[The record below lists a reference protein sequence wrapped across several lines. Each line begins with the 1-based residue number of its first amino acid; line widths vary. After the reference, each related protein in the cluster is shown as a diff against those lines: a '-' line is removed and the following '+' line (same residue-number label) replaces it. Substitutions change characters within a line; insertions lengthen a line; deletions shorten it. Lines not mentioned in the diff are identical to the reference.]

1 MRRFGDYM
9 LIRVA
14 FVILISSLGAPLF
27 FAQNVGSART
37 SSVVTS
43 PSTGGTIQLTNTF
56 DGTYTLVERS
66 NWSQYVN
73 GRYVGLTSREARG
86 YLNPAGSGSWRG
98 QTGTQYTGDFFV
110 FQQTKRDN
118 RTAAQGIDDILP
130 SSFVMLGDGSIQFTE
145 LCFYPQLRNFPV
157 FPQEK
162 VKKGSRWQGMAE
174 RVVDPRNDK
183 QFTVL
188 EVPVE
193 YEFVGEELYK
203 GQPVYRIKAKFATR
217 FNKYNPPRIIDS
229 QLSQATGTHD
239 VDILVD
245 KETCAVMMILDRL
258 DETFTY
264 RNGETIRYKG
274 TTSLFTE
281 IPVQVDKKELYERAV
296 YIARGE
302 EPPAG
307 SSLAK
312 KDDGTGG
319 GSGRRPKETDSSDGF
334 GGSGFESGSG
344 SAGSGKAGSS
354 GSTGGSAGGKGS
366 GSTDSSGRD
375 SGSAGSKD
383 ESFGSGAGSGNADPS
398 KSGSGS
404 AGGSGGMGA
413 TGRDFGGTG
422 SNKDKTGSGSTD
434 GFGSSGKR
442 PGSDSLPATDQQDG
456 MFQVEDTDKG
466 VRLSVR
472 DLKFVADSAQ
482 LLPQERSRLDA
493 VAEVLKSVPG
503 GTFLIEG
510 HTAAVGRP
518 AGEQQLSEERAQSVI
533 AELVKRGLKAEQF
546 MFKGYGGT
554 QPVGDNNTDAGRAA
568 NRRVEITI
576 LQ

>member
-1 MRRFGDYM
+1 MRRFGDYV

-27 FAQNVGSART
+27 FAQNAGSSRT
-37 SSVVTS
+37 ASVVTS
-43 PSTGGTIQLTNTF
+43 PSTGGNVQLTNTF

-73 GRYVGLTSREARG
+73 GRYIGLTSREARG
-86 YLNPAGSGSWRG
+86 YLNPVGSGSWRG
-98 QTGTQYTGDFFV
+98 QRGTQYTGDFFV

-245 KETCAVMMILDRL
+245 KETCAVMMMLDRL

-264 RNGETIRYKG
+264 RNGETIRFKG

-307 SSLAK
+307 GSGTK
-312 KDDGTGG
+312 KDDGVGG
-319 GSGRRPKETDSSDGF
+319 GSGTRPRET
-334 GGSGFESGSG
+334 
-344 SAGSGKAGSS
+344 GSS
-354 GSTGGSAGGKGS
+354 GGVGGGKGS
-366 GSTDSSGRD
+366 E
-375 SGSAGSKD
+375 SGSPGQTGFGRELAD
-383 ESFGSGAGSGNADPS
+383 GSGAGSGRTGSSSIGSD

-413 TGRDFGGTG
+413 TGRESAGTG
-422 SNKDKTGSGSTD
+422 SSKDKTGSVSTG

-442 PGSDSLPATDQQDG
+442 PGSDKLPATDQQEG

-482 LLPQERSRLDA
+482 LLPQERGRLDA
-493 VAEVLKSVPG
+493 VAEGLKSVPG

-554 QPVGDNNTDAGRAA
+554 RPVGDNNTDAGRAA

>member
-73 GRYVGLTSREARG
+73 GRYIGLTSREARG
-86 YLNPAGSGSWRG
+86 YLNPTGSGSWRG
-98 QTGTQYTGDFFV
+98 QSGTQYTGDFFV

-130 SSFVMLGDGSIQFTE
+130 SSFVMLGDGSVQFTE

-157 FPQEK
+157 FPEEK

-203 GQPVYRIKAKFATR
+203 GQLVYRIKAKFATR

-344 SAGSGKAGSS
+344 SAGSGKTGSS
-354 GSTGGSAGGKGS
+354 GSTGGSAGGKGT
-366 GSTDSSGRD
+366 GSTDSSRRD
-375 SGSAGSKD
+375 SGSARSKD
-383 ESFGSGAGSGNADPS
+383 ESFGRGAGSGKTDPS

-404 AGGSGGMGA
+404 DGGSGGMG
-413 TGRDFGGTG
+413 
-422 SNKDKTGSGSTD
+422 STD
-434 GFGSSGKR
+434 KK
-442 PGSDSLPATDQQDG
+442 PGSDKLPATDKQQDG

>member
-27 FAQNVGSART
+27 FAQNAGSART

-73 GRYVGLTSREARG
+73 GRYIGLTSREARG
-86 YLNPAGSGSWRG
+86 YLNPTGSGSWRG
-98 QTGTQYTGDFFV
+98 QSGTQYTGDFFV

-130 SSFVMLGDGSIQFTE
+130 SSFVMLGDGSVQFTE

-319 GSGRRPKETDSSDGF
+319 GSGTRPKETDSSDGF
-334 GGSGFESGSG
+334 GGSGFESGSD
-344 SAGSGKAGSS
+344 SAGSGKTGSS
-354 GSTGGSAGGKGS
+354 GSTGGSGGKGT

-383 ESFGSGAGSGNADPS
+383 ESFGSGAGSGNADHS

-404 AGGSGGMGA
+404 DGGSGGMG
-413 TGRDFGGTG
+413 
-422 SNKDKTGSGSTD
+422 STD
-434 GFGSSGKR
+434 KK
-442 PGSDSLPATDQQDG
+442 PGSDKLPATDKQQDG

-482 LLPQERSRLDA
+482 LLPQERGRLDA

>member
-27 FAQNVGSART
+27 FAQNAGSART

-73 GRYVGLTSREARG
+73 GRYIGLTSREARG
-86 YLNPAGSGSWRG
+86 YLNPTGSGSWRG
-98 QTGTQYTGDFFV
+98 QSGTQYTGDFFV

-130 SSFVMLGDGSIQFTE
+130 SSFVMLGDGSVQFTE

-319 GSGRRPKETDSSDGF
+319 DSGRRPKETDSSDGF

-344 SAGSGKAGSS
+344 SAGSGKTGSS
-354 GSTGGSAGGKGS
+354 GSTGGSAGGKGT

-375 SGSAGSKD
+375 SGSARSKD
-383 ESFGSGAGSGNADPS
+383 ESFGRGAGSGKTDPS

-404 AGGSGGMGA
+404 DGGSGGMG
-413 TGRDFGGTG
+413 
-422 SNKDKTGSGSTD
+422 STD
-434 GFGSSGKR
+434 KK
-442 PGSDSLPATDQQDG
+442 PGSDKLPATDKQQDG

-482 LLPQERSRLDA
+482 LLPQERGRLDA

-554 QPVGDNNTDAGRAA
+554 QPIGDNNTDAGRAA

>member
-1 MRRFGDYM
+1 MRRFGDYV

-27 FAQNVGSART
+27 FAQNAGSSRT
-37 SSVVTS
+37 ASVVTS
-43 PSTGGTIQLTNTF
+43 PSTGGNVQLTNTF

-73 GRYVGLTSREARG
+73 GRYIGLTSREARG
-86 YLNPAGSGSWRG
+86 YLNPVGSGSWRG
-98 QTGTQYTGDFFV
+98 QRGTQYTGDFFV

-162 VKKGSRWQGMAE
+162 VKTGSRWQGMAE

-245 KETCAVMMILDRL
+245 KETCAVMMMLDRL

-264 RNGETIRYKG
+264 RNGETIRFKG

-307 SSLAK
+307 GSGTK
-312 KDDGTGG
+312 KDDGVGG
-319 GSGRRPKETDSSDGF
+319 GSGTRPRET
-334 GGSGFESGSG
+334 
-344 SAGSGKAGSS
+344 GSS
-354 GSTGGSAGGKGS
+354 GGVGGGKGS
-366 GSTDSSGRD
+366 E
-375 SGSAGSKD
+375 SGSPGQTGFSRELAD
-383 ESFGSGAGSGNADPS
+383 GSGAGSGRTGSGSIGSD

-413 TGRDFGGTG
+413 TGRESAGTG
-422 SNKDKTGSGSTD
+422 SSKDKTGSGSTG

-442 PGSDSLPATDQQDG
+442 SGSDKLPATDQQDG

-482 LLPQERSRLDA
+482 LLPQERGRLDA

-533 AELVKRGLKAEQF
+533 AELVKRGLKTEQF

>member
-1 MRRFGDYM
+1 MRRFGDFV
-9 LIRVA
+9 LVRVA

-27 FAQNVGSART
+27 FAQNAGSTRAA
-37 SSVVTS
+37 SVVTS

-86 YLNPAGSGSWRG
+86 YLNPVGSGSWRG
-98 QTGTQYTGDFFV
+98 QQGTQYTGDFFV

-157 FPQEK
+157 FPQDK

-193 YEFVGEELYK
+193 YEFVGEEVYK
-203 GQPVYRIKAKFATR
+203 GLPVYRIKAKFATR

-319 GSGRRPKETDSSDGF
+319 DSGRRPKETDSSDGF

-354 GSTGGSAGGKGS
+354 GSTGGSAGGKGT

-375 SGSAGSKD
+375 SGSARSKD
-383 ESFGSGAGSGNADPS
+383 ESFGRGAGSGKTDPS

-404 AGGSGGMGA
+404 DGGSGGMG
-413 TGRDFGGTG
+413 
-422 SNKDKTGSGSTD
+422 STD
-434 GFGSSGKR
+434 KK
-442 PGSDSLPATDQQDG
+442 PGSDKLPATDKQQDG

-482 LLPQERSRLDA
+482 LLPQERGRLDA

-554 QPVGDNNTDAGRAA
+554 QPIGDNNTDAGRAA

>member
-27 FAQNVGSART
+27 FAQNAGSART

-73 GRYVGLTSREARG
+73 GRYIGLTSREARG
-86 YLNPAGSGSWRG
+86 YLNPTGSGSWRG
-98 QTGTQYTGDFFV
+98 QSGTQYTGDFFV

-130 SSFVMLGDGSIQFTE
+130 SSFVMLGDGSVQFTE

-334 GGSGFESGSG
+334 GGFESGSG
-344 SAGSGKAGSS
+344 SAGSGKTGSS
-354 GSTGGSAGGKGS
+354 GSTGGSGGKGT

-375 SGSAGSKD
+375 SGSAESKD

-404 AGGSGGMGA
+404 DGGSGGMG
-413 TGRDFGGTG
+413 
-422 SNKDKTGSGSTD
+422 STD
-434 GFGSSGKR
+434 KKPGFDK
-442 PGSDSLPATDQQDG
+442 LPATDKQQDG

>member
-27 FAQNVGSART
+27 FAQNAGSART

-73 GRYVGLTSREARG
+73 GRYIGLTSREARG
-86 YLNPAGSGSWRG
+86 YLNPTGSGSWRG
-98 QTGTQYTGDFFV
+98 QSGTQYTGDFFV

-130 SSFVMLGDGSIQFTE
+130 SSFVMLGDGSVQFTE

-319 GSGRRPKETDSSDGF
+319 GSGRRPKETNSSDGF

-344 SAGSGKAGSS
+344 SAGSGKTGSS
-354 GSTGGSAGGKGS
+354 GSTGGSGGKGT

-383 ESFGSGAGSGNADPS
+383 ESFGSGAGSGNADHS

-404 AGGSGGMGA
+404 DGGSGGMG
-413 TGRDFGGTG
+413 
-422 SNKDKTGSGSTD
+422 STD
-434 GFGSSGKR
+434 KK
-442 PGSDSLPATDQQDG
+442 PGSDKLPATDKQQDG

-482 LLPQERSRLDA
+482 LLPQERGRLDA

>member
-27 FAQNVGSART
+27 FTQNAGSART

-281 IPVQVDKKELYERAV
+281 IPVQVDKKDLYERAV

-319 GSGRRPKETDSSDGF
+319 GSGRRPKETNSSDGF

-344 SAGSGKAGSS
+344 SAGSGKTGSS
-354 GSTGGSAGGKGS
+354 GSTGGSAGGKGT

-375 SGSAGSKD
+375 SGSARSKD
-383 ESFGSGAGSGNADPS
+383 ESFGRGAGSGKTDPS

-404 AGGSGGMGA
+404 DGGSGG
-413 TGRDFGGTG
+413 
-422 SNKDKTGSGSTD
+422 KGSTD
-434 GFGSSGKR
+434 KK
-442 PGSDSLPATDQQDG
+442 PGSDKLPATDQQDG

>member
-27 FAQNVGSART
+27 FAQNAGSART

-73 GRYVGLTSREARG
+73 GRYIGLTSREARG
-86 YLNPAGSGSWRG
+86 YLNPTGSGSWRG
-98 QTGTQYTGDFFV
+98 QSGTQYTGDFFV

-130 SSFVMLGDGSIQFTE
+130 SSFVMLGDGSVQFTE

-312 KDDGTGG
+312 NNDGTGG

-334 GGSGFESGSG
+334 GGFESGSG

-354 GSTGGSAGGKGS
+354 GSTGGSAGGKGT

-383 ESFGSGAGSGNADPS
+383 ESFGSGAGSGNADHS

-404 AGGSGGMGA
+404 DGGSGGMG
-413 TGRDFGGTG
+413 
-422 SNKDKTGSGSTD
+422 STD
-434 GFGSSGKR
+434 KK
-442 PGSDSLPATDQQDG
+442 PGSDKLPATDKQQDG

-482 LLPQERSRLDA
+482 LLPQERGRLDA

>member
-1 MRRFGDYM
+1 MRRFGDYV

-14 FVILISSLGAPLF
+14 FVILISSLGVPLF
-27 FAQNVGSART
+27 FAQNAGST
-37 SSVVTS
+37 KTTSVVTS
-43 PSTGGTIQLTNTF
+43 PSTGGNVQLTNTF

-130 SSFVMLGDGSIQFTE
+130 SSFVMLGDGSVQFTE

-319 GSGRRPKETDSSDGF
+319 DSGRRPRETDSSDGF
-334 GGSGFESGSG
+334 GGFESGSG
-344 SAGSGKAGSS
+344 SAGSGKTGSS
-354 GSTGGSAGGKGS
+354 GSTGGSAGGKGT

-375 SGSAGSKD
+375 SGSDRSKD
-383 ESFGSGAGSGNADPS
+383 ESFGRGAGSGKTDPS

-404 AGGSGGMGA
+404 DGGSGGMG
-413 TGRDFGGTG
+413 
-422 SNKDKTGSGSTD
+422 STD
-434 GFGSSGKR
+434 KK
-442 PGSDSLPATDQQDG
+442 PGSDKLPATDKQQDG

>member
-27 FAQNVGSART
+27 FAQNAGSART

-73 GRYVGLTSREARG
+73 GRYIGLTSREARG
-86 YLNPAGSGSWRG
+86 YLNPTGSGSWRG
-98 QTGTQYTGDFFV
+98 QSGTQYTGDFFV

-130 SSFVMLGDGSIQFTE
+130 SSFVMLGDGSVQFTE

-319 GSGRRPKETDSSDGF
+319 DSGRRPKETDSSDGF

-354 GSTGGSAGGKGS
+354 GSTGGSAGGKGT

-375 SGSAGSKD
+375 SGSARSKD
-383 ESFGSGAGSGNADPS
+383 ESFGRGAGSGKTDPS

-404 AGGSGGMGA
+404 DGGSGGMG
-413 TGRDFGGTG
+413 
-422 SNKDKTGSGSTD
+422 STD
-434 GFGSSGKR
+434 KK
-442 PGSDSLPATDQQDG
+442 PGSDKLPATDKQQDG

-482 LLPQERSRLDA
+482 LLPQERGRLDA

-554 QPVGDNNTDAGRAA
+554 QPIGDNNTDAGRAA

>member
-1 MRRFGDYM
+1 MRRFGDYV

-27 FAQNVGSART
+27 FAQNAGST
-37 SSVVTS
+37 KTTSVVTS

-86 YLNPAGSGSWRG
+86 YMNPVGAGSWRG

-245 KETCAVMMILDRL
+245 KETCAVMMMLDRL

-307 SSLAK
+307 GSVAR
-312 KDDGTGG
+312 KDDGIGG
-319 GSGRRPKETDSSDGF
+319 GSGTRPRGTGSSGGLG
-334 GGSGFESGSG
+334 GGSGSESGSP
-344 SAGSGKAGSS
+344 SSTGSGRELA
-354 GSTGGSAGGKGS
+354 
-366 GSTDSSGRD
+366 D
-375 SGSAGSKD
+375 
-383 ESFGSGAGSGNADPS
+383 GSGAGSGRT
-398 KSGSGS
+398 GSGS
-404 AGGSGGMGA
+404 AGGSGGMGS
-413 TGRDFGGTG
+413 TGRDSGGTG
-422 SNKDKTGSGSTD
+422 SNKDKAGSGSTD

-442 PGSDSLPATDQQDG
+442 PGSDKLPATDQQDG

-482 LLPQERSRLDA
+482 LLPQERGRLDA

>member
-73 GRYVGLTSREARG
+73 GRYIGLTSREARG
-86 YLNPAGSGSWRG
+86 YLNPTGSGSWRG

-281 IPVQVDKKELYERAV
+281 IPVQVDKKDLYERAV

-319 GSGRRPKETDSSDGF
+319 GSGRRPKETNSSDGF

-344 SAGSGKAGSS
+344 SAGSGKTGSS
-354 GSTGGSAGGKGS
+354 GSTGGSAGGKGT

-375 SGSAGSKD
+375 SGSARSKD
-383 ESFGSGAGSGNADPS
+383 ESFGRGAGSGKTDPS

-404 AGGSGGMGA
+404 DGGSGGMG
-413 TGRDFGGTG
+413 
-422 SNKDKTGSGSTD
+422 STD
-434 GFGSSGKR
+434 KK
-442 PGSDSLPATDQQDG
+442 PGSDKLPATDQQDG

>member
-73 GRYVGLTSREARG
+73 GRYIGLTSREARG
-86 YLNPAGSGSWRG
+86 YLNPTGSGSWRG
-98 QTGTQYTGDFFV
+98 QSGTQYIGDFFV

-130 SSFVMLGDGSIQFTE
+130 SSFVMLGDGSVQFTE

-281 IPVQVDKKELYERAV
+281 IPVQVDKKDLYERAV

-344 SAGSGKAGSS
+344 SAGSGKTGSS
-354 GSTGGSAGGKGS
+354 GSTGGSAGGKGT

-375 SGSAGSKD
+375 SGSARPKD
-383 ESFGSGAGSGNADPS
+383 ESFGRGAGSGKTDPS

-404 AGGSGGMGA
+404 DGGSGGMG
-413 TGRDFGGTG
+413 
-422 SNKDKTGSGSTD
+422 STD
-434 GFGSSGKR
+434 KK
-442 PGSDSLPATDQQDG
+442 PGSDRLPATDQQDG

>member
-1 MRRFGDYM
+1 MRRFGDYV

-27 FAQNVGSART
+27 FAQNAGSSRT
-37 SSVVTS
+37 ASVVTS
-43 PSTGGTIQLTNTF
+43 PSTGGNVQLTNTF

-73 GRYVGLTSREARG
+73 GRYIGLTSREARG
-86 YLNPAGSGSWRG
+86 YLNPVGSGSWRG
-98 QTGTQYTGDFFV
+98 QRGTQYTGDFFV

-130 SSFVMLGDGSIQFTE
+130 SSFMMLGDGSIQFTE

-245 KETCAVMMILDRL
+245 KETCAVMMMLDRL

-264 RNGETIRYKG
+264 RNGETIRFKG

-302 EPPAG
+302 ESPAG
-307 SSLAK
+307 GSGTK
-312 KDDGTGG
+312 KDDGVGG
-319 GSGRRPKETDSSDGF
+319 GSGTRPRET
-334 GGSGFESGSG
+334 
-344 SAGSGKAGSS
+344 GSS
-354 GSTGGSAGGKGS
+354 GGVGGGKGS
-366 GSTDSSGRD
+366 E
-375 SGSAGSKD
+375 SGSPGQT
-383 ESFGSGAGSGNADPS
+383 
-398 KSGSGS
+398 GSGS

-413 TGRDFGGTG
+413 TGRESAGTG
-422 SNKDKTGSGSTD
+422 SSKDKTGSGSTG

-442 PGSDSLPATDQQDG
+442 PGSDKLPATDQQDG

-482 LLPQERSRLDA
+482 LLPQERGRLDA

-554 QPVGDNNTDAGRAA
+554 RPVGDNNTDAGRAA

>member
-1 MRRFGDYM
+1 MRRFGDFV
-9 LIRVA
+9 LVRVA

-27 FAQNVGSART
+27 FTQNAGSART

-281 IPVQVDKKELYERAV
+281 IPVQVDKKDLYERAV

-319 GSGRRPKETDSSDGF
+319 GSGRRPKETNSSDGF

-344 SAGSGKAGSS
+344 SAGSGKTGSS
-354 GSTGGSAGGKGS
+354 GSTGGSAGGKGT

-375 SGSAGSKD
+375 SGSARSKD
-383 ESFGSGAGSGNADPS
+383 ESFGRGAGSGKTDPS

-404 AGGSGGMGA
+404 DGGSGGMG
-413 TGRDFGGTG
+413 
-422 SNKDKTGSGSTD
+422 STD
-434 GFGSSGKR
+434 KK
-442 PGSDSLPATDQQDG
+442 PGSDKLPATDQQDG

>member
-73 GRYVGLTSREARG
+73 GRYIGLTSREARG
-86 YLNPAGSGSWRG
+86 YLNPTGSGSWRG

-174 RVVDPRNDK
+174 RVVDPRNDN

-312 KDDGTGG
+312 KDDGTGED
-319 GSGRRPKETDSSDGF
+319 SGRRPKETDSSDGF

-354 GSTGGSAGGKGS
+354 GSTGGSAGGKGT

-375 SGSAGSKD
+375 SGSTGSKD
-383 ESFGSGAGSGNADPS
+383 ESFGSGAGSGNTDPS

-404 AGGSGGMGA
+404 DGGSGGMG
-413 TGRDFGGTG
+413 
-422 SNKDKTGSGSTD
+422 STD
-434 GFGSSGKR
+434 KK
-442 PGSDSLPATDQQDG
+442 PGSDKLPATDKQQDG

-482 LLPQERSRLDA
+482 LLPQERGRLDA

>member
-1 MRRFGDYM
+1 MRRFGDYV

-27 FAQNVGSART
+27 FAQNAGSSRT
-37 SSVVTS
+37 VSVVTS
-43 PSTGGTIQLTNTF
+43 PSIGGNVQLTNTF

-73 GRYVGLTSREARG
+73 GRYIGLTSREARG
-86 YLNPAGSGSWRG
+86 YLNPVGSGSWRG
-98 QTGTQYTGDFFV
+98 QRGTQYTGDFFV

-130 SSFVMLGDGSIQFTE
+130 SSFMMLGDGSIQFTE

-229 QLSQATGTHD
+229 QLSQAAGTHD

-245 KETCAVMMILDRL
+245 KETCAVMMMLDRL

-264 RNGETIRYKG
+264 RNGETIRFKG

-302 EPPAG
+302 ESPAG
-307 SSLAK
+307 GSGTK
-312 KDDGTGG
+312 KDDGVGG
-319 GSGRRPKETDSSDGF
+319 GSGTRPRET
-334 GGSGFESGSG
+334 
-344 SAGSGKAGSS
+344 GSS
-354 GSTGGSAGGKGS
+354 GGVGGGKGS
-366 GSTDSSGRD
+366 E
-375 SGSAGSKD
+375 SGSPGQT
-383 ESFGSGAGSGNADPS
+383 
-398 KSGSGS
+398 GSGS

-413 TGRDFGGTG
+413 TGRESAGTG
-422 SNKDKTGSGSTD
+422 SSKDKTGSGSTG

-442 PGSDSLPATDQQDG
+442 PGSDKLPATDQQDG

-482 LLPQERSRLDA
+482 LLPQERGRLDA

-554 QPVGDNNTDAGRAA
+554 RPVGDNNTDAGRAA

>member
-73 GRYVGLTSREARG
+73 GRYIGLTSREARG
-86 YLNPAGSGSWRG
+86 YLNPTGSGSWRG
-98 QTGTQYTGDFFV
+98 QSGTQYTGDFFV

-130 SSFVMLGDGSIQFTE
+130 SSFVMLGDGSVQFTE

-281 IPVQVDKKELYERAV
+281 IPVQVDKKDLYERAV

-302 EPPAG
+302 EPPAD

-319 GSGRRPKETDSSDGF
+319 GSGRRPKETNSSDGF

-344 SAGSGKAGSS
+344 SAGSGKTGSS
-354 GSTGGSAGGKGS
+354 GSTGGSAGGKGT
-366 GSTDSSGRD
+366 GSTDSSGQD
-375 SGSAGSKD
+375 SGSARSKD
-383 ESFGSGAGSGNADPS
+383 ESFGRGAGSGKTDPS

-404 AGGSGGMGA
+404 DGGSGGMG
-413 TGRDFGGTG
+413 
-422 SNKDKTGSGSTD
+422 STD
-434 GFGSSGKR
+434 KK
-442 PGSDSLPATDQQDG
+442 PGSDKLPATDKQQDG

>member
-1 MRRFGDYM
+1 MRRFGDYV

-14 FVILISSLGAPLF
+14 FVILISSLGVPLF
-27 FAQNVGSART
+27 FAQNAGST
-37 SSVVTS
+37 KTTSVVTS
-43 PSTGGTIQLTNTF
+43 PSTGGYVQLTNTF

-130 SSFVMLGDGSIQFTE
+130 SSFVMLGDGSVQFTE

-319 GSGRRPKETDSSDGF
+319 DSGRRPRETDSSDGF
-334 GGSGFESGSG
+334 GGFESGSG
-344 SAGSGKAGSS
+344 SAGSGKTGSS
-354 GSTGGSAGGKGS
+354 GSTGGSAGGKGT

-375 SGSAGSKD
+375 SGSDRSKD
-383 ESFGSGAGSGNADPS
+383 ESFGRGAGSGKTDPS

-404 AGGSGGMGA
+404 DGGSGGMG
-413 TGRDFGGTG
+413 
-422 SNKDKTGSGSTD
+422 STD
-434 GFGSSGKR
+434 KK
-442 PGSDSLPATDQQDG
+442 PGSDKLPATDKQQDG